1 MSTVEL
7 RFAAL
12 PGHVRTA
19 RMIAAAVSRRS
30 GVPEEILDEIKLA
43 VGEACAR
50 AVSVNRRFDPQAP
63 VIVRVSDGDGSFTVS
78 VADRGPRERAASP
91 VSPMGCDA
99 SSWGHDASPMN
110 GHGRT
115 DTPGSPGS
123 RRTVTASASP
133 PPPAVTGPVAAESM
147 ATEPVAA
154 GPLAAQPMAA
164 RSAVAGPVVT
174 RSPVTEPTAVSPVAS
189 AGGIW
194 RPDEEE
200 VCSPAVPGIGLALIE
215 GLVDDFTITTRTDRA
230 GMIVTMRWAMK
241 PAQEKPAT
249 PVMAL

>member
-63 VIVRVSDGDGSFTVS
+63 VIVRVSDGDGAFTVS
-78 VADRGPRERAASP
+78 VADRGPRERDVP
-91 VSPMGCDA
+91 PTRRDVSPL
-99 SSWGHDASPMN
+99 N
-110 GHGRT
+110 GRGRA
-115 DTPGSPGS
+115 DTPGSPDGC
-123 RRTVTASASP
+123 RTLTNAASP
-133 PPPAVTGPVAAESM
+133 SPSLSPPTVAGPAAAEPM
-147 ATEPVAA
+147 VTD
-154 GPLAAQPMAA
+154 PLAAQSLAA
-164 RSAVAGPVVT
+164 QPVVA
-174 RSPVTEPTAVSPVAS
+174 EPMVVSPVAS
-189 AGGIW
+189 GNGIW

-200 VCSPAVPGIGLALIE
+200 PCSPTVPGLGLALIE
-215 GLVDDFTITTRTDRA
+215 GLVDDFTITTRTDRT
-230 GMIVTMRWAMK
+230 GMIVTMRWATEPLEGK
-241 PAQEKPAT
+241 PAA